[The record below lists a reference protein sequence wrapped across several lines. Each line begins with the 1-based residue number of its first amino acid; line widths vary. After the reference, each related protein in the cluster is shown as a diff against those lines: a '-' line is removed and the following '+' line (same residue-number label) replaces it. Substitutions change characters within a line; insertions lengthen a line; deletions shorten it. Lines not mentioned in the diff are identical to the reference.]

1 MACSL
6 SVAHPE
12 AEAMSYRCPA
22 RHTLKTDV
30 YWFGDGKHKLFYERC
45 CIERVGE
52 PGALCAKHAQRHE
65 GEYKT
70 KDPRLLCQWNYVFH
84 HGLIGEAYGPHT
96 QMYGSPYYEA
106 GLKKGWGVP
115 KKHDLEK
122 AVAMQ
127 KAIQDLALA
136 MQMKITDYMKTP
148 DTTSTAEPTEPKKEK
163 AKAKA
168 KPGRKKCVQADGSS
182 TLSSKSSSSS
192 ALSSL
197 TSVSSVSASG
207 RGGTTGLP
215 MYIPKGPVPY
225 AEAEDDPIVI
235 TLDKISTLI
244 LYESTDKCARDGV
257 GAGAGAHSWVDD
269 DGQHYRKCP
278 DGRIQ
283 PSNGE

>member
-22 RHTLKTDV
+22 RHTQKTDV

-52 PGALCAKHAQRHE
+52 PGALCVKHAQRHE

-84 HGLIGEAYGPHT
+84 HGLIGEAYGPHS

-127 KAIQDLALA
+127 KAVQDLALA
-136 MQMKITDYMKTP
+136 MQMKITDYMKSP
-148 DTTSTAEPTEPKKEK
+148 DTTAATEPTEPKKEK
-163 AKAKA
+163 AKRSKR
-168 KPGRKKCVQADGSS
+168 GGKKCVQADGSS

-197 TSVSSVSASG
+197 TSVSAASASACG
-207 RGGTTGLP
+207 FKGLP
-215 MYIPKGPVPY
+215 MYIPKGTVPY

-244 LYESTDKCARDGV
+244 LYECTDKGKDAE
-257 GAGAGAHSWVDD
+257 SWVDD
-269 DGQHYRKCP
+269 DSQHYRKSA
-278 DGRIQ
+278 DGRIILSSRSY
-283 PSNGE
+283 PEDN

>member
-22 RHTLKTDV
+22 RHTQKTDV
-30 YWFGDGKHKLFYERC
+30 YTFGDGKHKLFYERC

-96 QMYGSPYYEA
+96 LMYGSPYYEA

-115 KKHDLEK
+115 KKQDLEK

-127 KAIQDLALA
+127 KAVQDLALA
-136 MQMKITDYMKTP
+136 MQMKITDYMKSP
-148 DTTSTAEPTEPKKEK
+148 DTTTPTESEEIKKEK
-163 AKAKA
+163 EKGSAKQKA
-168 KPGRKKCVQADGSS
+168 KPRQSKKCVQADGSS

-197 TSVSSVSASG
+197 TSLSSVSASG
-207 RGGTTGLP
+207 RGSTAGLP

-235 TLDKISTLI
+235 TLDKISTLV
-244 LYESTDKCARDGV
+244 LYECTDKEVVD
-257 GAGAGAHSWVDD
+257 SWVDD
-269 DGQHYRKCP
+269 EGQHYRRMASGLIIE
-278 DGRIQ
+278 D
-283 PSNGE
+283 E

>member
-12 AEAMSYRCPA
+12 ADAMSYRCPA
-22 RHTLKTDV
+22 RHTQKTDV

-115 KKHDLEK
+115 KKSDLEK

-127 KAIQDLALA
+127 KAVQDLALA

-148 DTTSTAEPTEPKKEK
+148 DTTTAAEPTESKKVK
-163 AKAKA
+163 AKQSKG
-168 KPGRKKCVQADGSS
+168 GRKKCVQADGSS

-207 RGGTTGLP
+207 RGSTTGLP

-225 AEAEDDPIVI
+225 AELEDDPIVI

-244 LYESTDKCARDGV
+244 LYECADK
-257 GAGAGAHSWVDD
+257 GADADADSWVDD
-269 DGQHYRKCP
+269 EGQHYRKCR
-278 DGRIQ
+278 DGRIILSSRSR
-283 PSNGE
+283 PEDN